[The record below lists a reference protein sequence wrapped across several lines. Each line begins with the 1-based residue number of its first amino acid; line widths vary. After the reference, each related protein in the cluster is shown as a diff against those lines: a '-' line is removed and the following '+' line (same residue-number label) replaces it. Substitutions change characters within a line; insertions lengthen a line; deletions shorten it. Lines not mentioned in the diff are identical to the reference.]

1 MKSSFAIT
9 PVEKGIVRCQHTG
22 EFTPNDIQSLASFM
36 LDYRGKLLIDLTGS
50 SGEECSRHIRNF
62 RPMMPTTAIFG
73 AQIDPKILEVP
84 ESYYT
89 HDVQYF
95 TTEEEALNWLRNQ

>member
-1 MKSSFAIT
+1 MKTSFAIT

-36 LDYRGKLLIDLTGS
+36 LDYRGKLLIDLTGT
-50 SGEECSRHIRNF
+50 SGEECARHIKNF
-62 RPMMPTTAIFG
+62 RPMMPTAAIFG
-73 AQIDPKILEVP
+73 APIDPKILEVP

-89 HDVQYF
+89 HNVQCF
-95 TTEEEALNWLRNQ
+95 ETEEEALKWLRNQ

>member
-22 EFTPNDIQSLASFM
+22 DFSPEDIQSLAAFM

-50 SGEECSRHIRNF
+50 SGEECARHIKNF

-73 AQIDPKILEVP
+73 AAIDQKILEVP

-89 HDVQYF
+89 HNVQSF
-95 TTEEEALNWLRNQ
+95 KTEEEALKWLRNQ

>member
-1 MKSSFAIT
+1 MTTSFAIT

-50 SGEECSRHIRNF
+50 SGEECARHIKNF

-73 AQIDPKILEVP
+73 APLDPKILEVP

-95 TTEEEALNWLRNQ
+95 ETEEEALTWLRNQ

>member
-1 MKSSFAIT
+1 MTTSFAIT

-50 SGEECSRHIRNF
+50 SGEECARHIKNF

-73 AQIDPKILEVP
+73 APLDPKILEVP

-95 TTEEEALNWLRNQ
+95 ETEEEALMWLRNQ